1 VKLRL
6 RGVTDVKW
14 FVHGE
19 HDALVEV
26 RATDSPMRFEF
37 RVAASGEPN
46 RRPWRRLLLDEEGV
60 PMKVE

>member
-1 VKLRL
+1 
-6 RGVTDVKW
+6 VKW